1 MANINISDFK
11 ESIKDSRVTIQP
23 NTELTELTI
32 IFLGN
37 AISIPINNLEFIT
50 EENANL
56 VKNNL
61 GL

>member
-37 AISIPINNLEFIT
+37 AISIPVNNLEFIT

-56 VKNNL
+56 VKIIIKF
-61 GL
+61 

>member
-37 AISIPINNLEFIT
+37 AISIPVNNLEFIT
-50 EENANL
+50 EENVNL

>member
-37 AISIPINNLEFIT
+37 AISIPVNNLEFIT

>member
-11 ESIKDSRVTIQP
+11 ESIKDSRVSLQT
-23 NTELTELTI
+23 NTELTQLTI

-37 AISIPINNLEFIT
+37 AISIPVYNLEFIT
-50 EENANL
+50 EENANS
-56 VKNNL
+56 VKTNL

>member
-37 AISIPINNLEFIT
+37 AITIPVNNLEFIT